1 MAKFVS
7 SLPSMLTGI
16 SVYDGFKIAVL
27 MLFEI
32 WWSQLHAELY
42 VDTHMSS
49 IQPSIHPVTHT
60 CTRTCTHTYTH
71 TQAEI
76 KFIFK
81 ICKNKT
87 CKLKVLREFILTL

>member
-7 SLPSMLTGI
+7 SLLSILTGI
-16 SVYDGFKIAVL
+16 GVYDGFKIAVL

-49 IQPSIHPVTHT
+49 IQASIHP
-60 CTRTCTHTYTH
+60 
-71 TQAEI
+71 
-76 KFIFK
+76 
-81 ICKNKT
+81 
-87 CKLKVLREFILTL
+87 

>member
-7 SLPSMLTGI
+7 SLLSILTGI
-16 SVYDGFKIAVL
+16 GVYDGFKIAVL

-49 IQPSIHPVTHT
+49 IQASIHPQL
-60 CTRTCTHTYTH
+60 RARTH
-71 TQAEI
+71 TQRQKSNLAT
-76 KFIFK
+76 
-81 ICKNKT
+81 NSAKT
-87 CKLKVLREFILTL
+87 KRAN